1 MITSGLNASDL
12 TLLRIEPS
20 RAAAN
25 QPARATVFATEEGI
39 AKLRR
44 KVEDFA
50 GKDRKSGRPY
60 HADLVQSIGA
70 IVEAGLRALWRSPPQ
85 RFPDQDGA
93 VPWEVWLDKTQAE
106 AFIAGAPGLDLAISA
121 DRLEFPEDLV
131 VIATATRGALA
142 LAVRRLAGVRALAA
156 GPRARRA
163 D

>member
-20 RAAAN
+20 RPAAN

-60 HADLVQSIGA
+60 NADLVQSI
-70 IVEAGLRALWRSPPQ
+70 
-85 RFPDQDGA
+85 
-93 VPWEVWLDKTQAE
+93 
-106 AFIAGAPGLDLAISA
+106 
-121 DRLEFPEDLV
+121 
-131 VIATATRGALA
+131 
-142 LAVRRLAGVRALAA
+142 
-156 GPRARRA
+156 
-163 D
+163 